1 MYTLKLIDTKFTPE
15 EAKEVLL
22 TLINNK
28 IQFHSTKNFSSEIRT
43 GLSEENSRQRIDE
56 LEEAKKEIIALT
68 EKAKEM
74 NILLDV
80 ESSIHISGNPIEKK
94 YQI

>member
-1 MYTLKLIDTKFTPE
+1 MYTLKLIDNKFTPE

-22 TLINNK
+22 TLINDK
-28 IQFHSTKNFSSEIRT
+28 IKFHSTKNFSSEIRT
-43 GLSEENSRQRIDE
+43 GLSQEHSRQRIKE
-56 LEEAKKEIIALT
+56 LEEAKKEIIALIR
-68 EKAKEM
+68 KAEDV

-80 ESSIHISGNPIEKK
+80 ESSIHISGNPVEKK

>member
-1 MYTLKLIDTKFTPE
+1 MYTLKLIDNKFTPE
-15 EAKEVLL
+15 EAKDVLL
-22 TLINNK
+22 TLINDK
-28 IQFHSTKNFSSEIRT
+28 IRFHSNKNFSSEIRT
-43 GLSEENSRQRIDE
+43 GLSQNHSQQRIKE
-56 LEEAKKEIIALT
+56 LEEAKKEIIELT
-68 EKAKEM
+68 KKAEEM